1 MMVLRRIAIAGAGLC
16 LAAPAFAADLPEE
29 TYSPPVQAAP
39 VQIYD
44 WTGIYLGLH
53 GGWLGGDVNPDFSG
67 VDGANGSAFTGGFHA
82 GANYM
87 VTPQFMVGLEGDV
100 DGTTFD
106 QDGSFPPGTAGTTG
120 NANINWTSSIR
131 GRAGFAFDRFL
142 AYGTAGVAFADVDV
156 SNGAFSDSN
165 THTGWT
171 AGAGL
176 EGMIT
181 PNVTARVEYLYA
193 DYGSQNYTLGGT
205 TSDIDV
211 TSNVIRAGISYKF

>member
-1 MMVLRRIAIAGAGLC
+1 MMVMRRFAIAGAGLC
-16 LAAPAFAADLPEE
+16 LAAAPALAADLPQE
-29 TYSPPVQAAP
+29 TYSAPVQAAP

-53 GGWLGGDVNPDFSG
+53 AGWLGGDFDPDFSG
-67 VDGANGSAFTGGFHA
+67 VSGADGSAFTGGFHA

-87 VTPQFMVGLEGDV
+87 VTPQFLVGIEGDV
-100 DGTTFD
+100 DGTSFDKDGTFTP
-106 QDGSFPPGTAGTTG
+106 GSTTG

-142 AYGTAGVAFADVDV
+142 AYGTGGVAFADVDV
-156 SNGAFSDSN
+156 SNAGFSESN

-171 AGAGL
+171 VGAGL

-193 DYGSQNYTLGGT
+193 DYGSQDYNFGGT
-205 TSDIDV
+205 TSNIDV
-211 TSNVIRAGISYKF
+211 SSNVVRAGISYKF